1 MSYQGEPDLKTPS
14 QLAQFHS
21 TGGAIQATAEE
32 KSTPSYKRGEA
43 CMAQYNTGLM
53 SNICLQVP
61 PSQYE
66 YSGNQ
71 LPSG

>member
-32 KSTPSYKRGEA
+32 KSAPLLQAWRSLHGTI
-43 CMAQYNTGLM
+43 QYWTDE
-53 SNICLQVP
+53 
-61 PSQYE
+61 QYMPT
-66 YSGNQ
+66 SAIITV
-71 LPSG
+71 